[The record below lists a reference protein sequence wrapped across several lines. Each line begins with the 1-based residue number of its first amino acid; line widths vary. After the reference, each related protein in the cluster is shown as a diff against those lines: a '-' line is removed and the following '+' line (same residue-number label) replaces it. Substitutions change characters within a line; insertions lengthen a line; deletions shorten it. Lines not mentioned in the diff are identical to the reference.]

1 MVLESLGSKLS
12 SAISRMIGRPT
23 LDEISLNEFIR
34 DVQRSLLEADV
45 NVKIVLELSR
55 RIKSRVMSEKVP
67 PGVSKKEIAV
77 KILYDE
83 LVNMLGGRKPSLE
96 IKQGKQNRI
105 LLVGTE
111 GSGKTTTAAKLGIWF
126 KKRYG
131 KVAIISSDTIR
142 PASHQQIIGLVGDS
156 VPVFWID
163 GERPE
168 KIIAEGINKFKDYN
182 IVIIDTAGR
191 HKDERGLMEELKEYI
206 RVANPDYTLLV
217 LDASIGQAAFSQA
230 KAFSEVAP
238 LGGVVVTK
246 LDGSAKGGGALSAV
260 SAAGV
265 PIYFIG
271 VGEKVE
277 DIQPFDADRFISK
290 LLGMGDI
297 AELVEKIEEAIKP
310 PQIKGKFDM
319 YDFMEYLEN
328 MRKLGPLDRLIGLI
342 PGARVQAEMDERI
355 IVKWIAIIKSM
366 TEEERRDPSIIS
378 GTRIERIARGSGTT
392 QRDVR
397 SLLRAYSM
405 AKSAMSGGN
414 RLMRRLLKGYKI

>member
-1 MVLESLGSKLS
+1 
-12 SAISRMIGRPT
+12 MIGRPT

-45 NVKIVLELSR
+45 NVKLVLELSR
-55 RIKSRVMSEKVP
+55 RIKSRVMSEKAP
-67 PGVSKKEIAV
+67 PGVSKKDIAV
-77 KILYDE
+77 KVLYEE
-83 LVNMLGGRKPSLE
+83 LVNMLGGKRPSLE
-96 IKQGKQNRI
+96 IKQGRQNRI

-168 KIIAEGINKFKDYN
+168 RIIAEGINKFKDYN

-191 HKDERGLMEELKEYI
+191 HRDEKGLMEELREYI
-206 RVANPDYTLLV
+206 KVADPDYTLLV

-277 DIQPFDADRFISK
+277 DIQPFDADRFISR

-297 AELVEKIEEAIKP
+297 AELVERMEEVLKP
-310 PQIKGKFDM
+310 KAKGKFDM
-319 YDFMEYLEN
+319 YDFLEYLDG
-328 MRKLGPLDRLIGLI
+328 MRKLGPLDQLVSLI
-342 PGARVQAEMDERI
+342 PGVRARTEIDERRI
-355 IVKWIAIIKSM
+355 SQWVAIIRSM

-397 SLLRAYSM
+397 SLLKAYSM

-414 RLMRRLLKGYKI
+414 RLVRRLLKGYKI

>member
-1 MVLESLGSKLS
+1 LVLESLGSKLS

-45 NVKIVLELSR
+45 NVKLVLELSR
-55 RIKSRVMSEKVP
+55 RIKSRVLSEKAP
-67 PGVSKKEIAV
+67 PGVSRKEIAI
-77 KILYDE
+77 KILYEE
-83 LVNMLGGRKPSLE
+83 LVNMVGGKRPSLD

-142 PASHQQIIGLVGDS
+142 PASHQQIVGLVGEA

-163 GERPE
+163 GEKPE

-191 HKDERGLMEELKEYI
+191 HKDEKGLMEELKEYI
-206 RVANPDYTLLV
+206 KIADPDYTLLV

-271 VGEKVE
+271 VGEKVD
-277 DIQPFDADRFISK
+277 DIQPFDADRFISR

-297 AELVEKIEEAIKP
+297 AELIERIEEVMKP

-319 YDFMEYLEN
+319 YDFLEYLEG
-328 MRKLGPLDRLIGLI
+328 MKKLGPIDHLISLM
-342 PGARVQAEMDERI
+342 PGVRAQVGVDERKI
-355 IVKWIAIIKSM
+355 SQWIAIIKSM
-366 TEEERRDPSIIS
+366 TEEERRNPSIIS

-397 SLLRAYSM
+397 SLLKTYSM
-405 AKSAMSGGN
+405 AKSAMIGGD
-414 RLMRRLLKGYKI
+414 RMMRRLLKGYKL

>member
-1 MVLESLGSKLS
+1 
-12 SAISRMIGRPT
+12 MIGRPT

-45 NVKIVLELSR
+45 NVKLVLELSR
-55 RIKSRVMSEKVP
+55 RIKSRVMSEKAP
-67 PGVSKKEIAV
+67 PGVSKKDIAV
-77 KILYDE
+77 KVLYEE
-83 LVNMLGGRKPSLE
+83 LVNMLGGKRPSLE
-96 IKQGKQNRI
+96 IKQGRQNRI

-168 KIIAEGINKFKDYN
+168 RIIAEGINKFKDYN

-191 HKDERGLMEELKEYI
+191 HRDERGLMEELREYI
-206 RVANPDYTLLV
+206 KVADPDYTLLV

-277 DIQPFDADRFISK
+277 DIQPFDADRFISR

-297 AELVEKIEEAIKP
+297 AELVERMEEVLKP
-310 PQIKGKFDM
+310 KAKGKFDM
-319 YDFMEYLEN
+319 YDFLEYLDG
-328 MRKLGPLDRLIGLI
+328 MRKLGPLDQLVSLI
-342 PGARVQAEMDERI
+342 PGVRARTEIDERRI
-355 IVKWIAIIKSM
+355 SQWVAIIRSM

-397 SLLRAYSM
+397 SLLKAYSM

-414 RLMRRLLKGYKI
+414 RLVRRLLKGYKI